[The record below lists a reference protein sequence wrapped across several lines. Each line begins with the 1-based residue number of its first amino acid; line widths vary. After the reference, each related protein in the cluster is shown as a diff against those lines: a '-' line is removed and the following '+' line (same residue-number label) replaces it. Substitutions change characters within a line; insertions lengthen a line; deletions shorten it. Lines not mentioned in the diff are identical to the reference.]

1 MKASGGKHFCSHCYG
16 KMHIS
21 YQTFYWQWKDKNP
34 SVTWCLWN
42 ESYIEGQYKLTMQW
56 HSRAEIIET
65 LNDGSALETLTDG
78 SAQEKRHFFP
88 YKKSK
93 ALRTRNS
100 DENKDTEEFNYFST
114 YNTFLRPLRFILIFT
129 WNLPTQAHDPMSKIL
144 KESRHEC
151 NNFH

>member
-1 MKASGGKHFCSHCYG
+1 
-16 KMHIS
+16 
-21 YQTFYWQWKDKNP
+21 
-34 SVTWCLWN
+34 
-42 ESYIEGQYKLTMQW
+42 MQR

-100 DENKDTEEFNYFST
+100 DENRDTEEFNYFST

-129 WNLPTQAHDPMSKIL
+129 
-144 KESRHEC
+144 
-151 NNFH
+151 